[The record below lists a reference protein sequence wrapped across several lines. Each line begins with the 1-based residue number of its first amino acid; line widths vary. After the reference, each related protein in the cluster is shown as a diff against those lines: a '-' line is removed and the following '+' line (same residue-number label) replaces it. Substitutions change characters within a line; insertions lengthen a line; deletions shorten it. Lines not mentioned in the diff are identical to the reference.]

1 MGPVKGQGISRQWKV
16 SSIVCFCI
24 SWNLTNLSSFRLL
37 TFFFQIAGS
46 RWSDLKIWLWVREN
60 LRLKKWVR
68 KKLLN
73 LKNVKKKSHCTYF
86 EIFYISE
93 IAKNRWNR
101 IQSSICGSQICDDLS
116 LFDLTRNSEDSH
128 WTGNHND
135 DKVAVLEFELRKARE
150 TIFNLREELTQQ
162 TKTRYLHKQN
172 FQLQRLRNEWHI
184 FLITHDCL
192 KCPKFSGTLYSS

>member
-1 MGPVKGQGISRQWKV
+1 MGNKKRQYVFEIVK
-16 SSIVCFCI
+16 SIKC
-24 SWNLTNLSSFRLL
+24 
-37 TFFFQIAGS
+37 
-46 RWSDLKIWLWVREN
+46 K
-60 LRLKKWVR
+60 
-68 KKLLN
+68 KKLY
-73 LKNVKKKSHCTYF
+73 CTYF

-162 TKTRYLHKQN
+162 TKTRYIDKKDFLSTKAVQWMKYLRLTGN
-172 FQLQRLRNEWHI
+172 FI
-184 FLITHDCL
+184 MT
-192 KCPKFSGTLYSS
+192 TA